1 MINEDHLKALIS
13 GETAEFKLLVK
24 TYIGE
29 ALFFEKVLRRDLS
42 TRPEVKRVIE
52 VGAGVGLL
60 ALLLSQAGY
69 EVVAFE
75 PESAGFSEMQRI
87 RGLLIKSWDGP
98 LPEVTWVDDF
108 LGSELPFGVLQG
120 DYGFA
125 LNVLEHVPDTE
136 SFLRTTSGAV
146 KVGAPFRMI
155 FPNYAFPYEPHFNF
169 PTLFSK
175 RLTERVVSKKIN
187 ASTLA
192 NPRGM
197 WNDLSWPTL
206 PKVRRSARKVGLHA
220 QFSRTA
226 IAAYLERI
234 ESDSQFL
241 ERKGAAGRYVFRPIA
256 RLGRI
261 LLPAMP
267 KSVLPILDVT
277 FSKR

>member
-1 MINEDHLKALIS
+1 MINEDRLEALIS
-13 GETAEFKLLVK
+13 GETAEFRALVK

-29 ALFFEKVLRRDLS
+29 ALFFEKVLLIDLS
-42 TRPEVKRVIE
+42 DRPEIKRVIE

-60 ALLLSQAGY
+60 ALLLSRAGY

-87 RGLLIKSWDGP
+87 RDFLIKSWDGP
-98 LPEVTWVDDF
+98 LPQVTWVDDY
-108 LGSELPFGVLQG
+108 LGSELPSGVVQG
-120 DYGFA
+120 DYGVA

-136 SFLRTTSGAV
+136 GFLRTTLGAV
-146 KVGAPFRMI
+146 KAGAPFRMI
-155 FPNYAFPYEPHFNF
+155 FPNYVFPYEPHFNI

-175 RLTERVVSKKIN
+175 HLTERVMGRKIDV
-187 ASTLA
+187 STLP

-206 PKVRRSARKVGLHA
+206 RKVRRSARRVGLNA

-226 IAAYLERI
+226 VSAYLGRI

-241 ERKGAAGRYVFRPIA
+241 ERKGAIGRFVFRPIA
-256 RLGRI
+256 SLARLV
-261 LLPAMP
+261 LPAVP

-277 FSKR
+277 FTRH